1 MAVPVYISTKCRKE
15 ASVLSKPFPAF
26 VCRFFM
32 IAILT
37 GVMGYLIVVLIC
49 ISLIISDVE
58 HLFMCLLA
66 ICISSLEKCLFQ
78 YLAHFVLIWFF
89 DIELH
94 KLYILE
100 INLLSVALFESIFS
114 HSEACLF
121 ILFMV
126 SSAVQKLLSL
136 IRTHLLIFIFT
147 TIILGGGSKEIL
159 QQFMSKSVLPIF
171 SSKTF
176 MVSGITFRALI
187 HSEFIKMCE
196 RICHDPTS

>member
-1 MAVPVYISTKCRKE
+1 M
-15 ASVLSKPFPAF
+15 
-26 VCRFFM
+26 
-32 IAILT
+32 
-37 GVMGYLIVVLIC
+37 
-49 ISLIISDVE
+49 
-58 HLFMCLLA
+58 
-66 ICISSLEKCLFQ
+66 
-78 YLAHFVLIWFF
+78 
-89 DIELH
+89 
-94 KLYILE
+94 
-100 INLLSVALFESIFS
+100 SVALFESIFS